1 MSRKRLKNVKMLKTV
16 FEEECDD
23 PFANIIA
30 GKASIDENLHLEKG
44 MPVKEKWKVTRKLV
58 MKQKRRDAMMM
69 IKAELNEKDLAEK
82 YYGRWKQKVFGK
94 SKKKKKKKKSKD
106 KKKDAEKTA
115 KGEKKEKSKK
125 KKKKK

>member
-1 MSRKRLKNVKMLKTV
+1 
-16 FEEECDD
+16 
-23 PFANIIA
+23 
-30 GKASIDENLHLEKG
+30 

-58 MKQKRRDAMMM
+58 MKQKRRDVMMM

-82 YYGRWKQKVFGK
+82 YYERWKQKVFGK
-94 SKKKKKKKKSKD
+94 SKKKKKKKSKD
-106 KKKDAEKTA
+106 KKKDAAGEKTA

>member
-30 GKASIDENLHLEKG
+30 GKTLVDENLHLEKG

-69 IKAELNEKDLAEK
+69 IKTELNEKDLAAK
-82 YYGRWKQKVFGK
+82 YYERWKQKVFGK

-106 KKKDAEKTA
+106 DKCGKKKE
-115 KGEKKEKSKK
+115 GEKKEKSKK
-125 KKKKK
+125 KKKK